1 MYINISSVD
10 QLMKSTIDNR
20 LIVNNQENKNRS
32 VSFYVREKA
41 ATEMLNHIKHRKIT
55 SSEILETA
63 ATLMLAH
70 LKTSKIRYSEQKI
83 NYFANYE

>member
-1 MYINISSVD
+1 MYIDISSVD
-10 QLMKSTIDNR
+10 QLMKAAIDNR

-32 VSFYVREKA
+32 ASFFVRKKA
-41 ATEMLNHIKHRKIT
+41 ATEMLNYIKNRKVT

-70 LKTSKIRYSEQKI
+70 LKNSKKGYSEQKI
-83 NYFANYE
+83 NYFAN